1 VSLLRKGC
9 LKIGNPHRNWL
20 SYWYVYIYIR
30 IYIYVIIYM
39 YISNTCLSITGFW
52 SNLARIHG
60 GTPFSQFSP
69 QKHSP
74 TGLEASQGF
83 IPFRGQR
90 VLWMDAAGGF
100 LSSAAGVF
108 AWHLRPILRFG
119 EWNLRVFSH
128 VIFSLIPWHT
138 RGKISWIPLKCCD
151 LLRYGLLQ
159 WWWSYFRITGRFC
172 NIAIY
177 CNILYTFMLRSISS
191 I

>member
-1 VSLLRKGC
+1 MYVCTYVRMYVC
-9 LKIGNPHRNWL
+9 I
-20 SYWYVYIYIR
+20 YIYVYIYTYIHTY
-30 IYIYVIIYM
+30 IYIYIYQMHVYQSLKFGVILRGWN
-39 YISNTCLSITGFW
+39 SW
-52 SNLARIHG
+52 R
-60 GTPFSQFSP
+60 TPFSQFSP

-119 EWNLRVFSH
+119 EWNLRVFSR
-128 VIFSLIPWHT
+128 VIFSLIPWNT

-151 LLRYGLLQ
+151 MLRYGLLQ
-159 WWWSYFRITGRFC
+159 WWWSYFRIIGRFC

-177 CNILYTFMLRSISS
+177 CNIL
-191 I
+191 